1 LIRQLPISLLAAA
14 LLATTLP
21 GCSGAN
27 TFATGGPR
35 SNVDLAPQ
43 IVRDPGL
50 SNVIEV
56 VSSRIDE
63 RGGVNFAQVTIR
75 NNSSSSRSVE
85 YRFDWFDADGVNV
98 TPRMGQGFRTETIG
112 GGESVDLQNSAA
124 SRGVDFRFTIRN
136 ASR

>member
-1 LIRQLPISLLAAA
+1 MIQSKSIEVGVLVLAGLL
-14 LLATTLP
+14 LC
-21 GCSGAN
+21 GCSRAN
-27 TFATGGPR
+27 TFETGGPR

-112 GGESVDLQNSAA
+112 GGESFDLQSSAA